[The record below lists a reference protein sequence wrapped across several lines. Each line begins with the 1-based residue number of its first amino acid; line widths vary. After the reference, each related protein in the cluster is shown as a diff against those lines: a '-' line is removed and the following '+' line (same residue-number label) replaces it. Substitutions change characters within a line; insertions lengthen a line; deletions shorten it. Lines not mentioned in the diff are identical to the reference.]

1 MKITKRQL
9 RRIIQEELSRA
20 LMRENDDD
28 LYCDADDT
36 CVVPLPGAIDQAEK
50 QKIAM
55 LIDELI
61 NADTSEQEAKAMAGW
76 EEDWGDWRALLPTK

>member
-55 LIDELI
+55 P
-61 NADTSEQEAKAMAGW
+61 
-76 EEDWGDWRALLPTK
+76 LL